1 MILYGNG
8 EWLEVLFRYVGTVW
22 PHIWRQWLAVT
33 LYAVGAYL
41 VALET
46 HLNFGTEEHSLLL
59 PLSVTFLLIF
69 RANEAYARYWL
80 GRCTLSNYISEVRE
94 VLLLSIIYVRGGM
107 DSSIHLFHREKAE
120 AKDVKSDH
128 YDEKARNYRV
138 DVARLSV
145 ALAVAFKLH
154 TSIAY
159 DGYCFGR
166 IGKDTKW
173 FLDWD
178 RLRLLQLLTPEEFE
192 VVNRCVGL
200 GEPGEAE
207 TETETTSEVRR
218 RLASQ
223 FHEARNLEDPPAS
236 WDEEFPVRYDQ
247 FVRVPVAIV
256 WFLREVLFRNMND
269 PFNTQPWGIKDR
281 FVGALAHLLGGILD
295 SFETAH
301 MVCTTPIPLPYANLC
316 KTLLCFFLV
325 SVPSYVEPHQ
335 GWFANTVIPSIVCM
349 ALLGVDAIAT
359 ELENP
364 FGYDVNDLDQ
374 LEQVH
379 ILEREAMELLRQSG
393 DLKACNV
400 FGWQEV
406 PEFVSSKC
414 CRSLKTQL
422 VVKDLAQLQVMPLV
436 DHEDLVP
443 AWLLDRKEESRQKNA
458 AWSFT

>member
-1 MILYGNG
+1 MVILYSSS
-8 EWLEVLFRYVGTVW
+8 EWLEVLFRYAGTVW
-22 PHIWRQWLAVT
+22 PHIWGKWLASS
-33 LYAVGAYL
+33 LYSIAAYL
-41 VALET
+41 FALET
-46 HLNFGTEEHSLLL
+46 GLQFGTEHHSMLL

-80 GRCTLSNYISEVRE
+80 GRSTLSNYISEVRE
-94 VLLLSIIYVRGGM
+94 VLLLSIIYVRGGLE
-107 DSSIHLFHREKAE
+107 SSIHLFHQGPGVTVPAS
-120 AKDVKSDH
+120 VKPDH

-154 TSIAY
+154 TSIAL
-159 DGYCFGR
+159 DGYCFGSLD
-166 IGKDTKW
+166 KEAKW

-178 RLRLLQLLTPEEFE
+178 RLRLLQLLTEEEFE
-192 VVNRCVGL
+192 IVNRCIGL
-200 GEPGEAE
+200 AE
-207 TETETTSEVRR
+207 DESVPETRR

-223 FHEARNLEDPPAS
+223 FHNARTLEGPPSS
-236 WDEEFPVRYDQ
+236 WDDEFPVRFDQ

-281 FVGALAHLLGGILD
+281 FVGALVHLLSGILE

-316 KTLLCFFLV
+316 KTLLCFYMISAPFFV
-325 SVPSYVEPHQ
+325 DPSR
-335 GWFANTVIPSIVCM
+335 GWFANTVVPSVISF

-359 ELENP
+359 ELEPLGNLFKFGPLGNRCEIRCTCAHKMHLRNP
-364 FGYDVNDLDQ
+364 FGDDVNDLDQ

-379 ILEREAMELLRQSG
+379 IVEREAMELLRQSG
-393 DLKACNV
+393 DIRGCSV

-406 PEFVSSKC
+406 
-414 CRSLKTQL
+414 R
-422 VVKDLAQLQVMPLV
+422 DLATSACERVHFGGPLRRV
-436 DHEDLVP
+436 L
-443 AWLLDRKEESRQKNA
+443 R
-458 AWSFT
+458 